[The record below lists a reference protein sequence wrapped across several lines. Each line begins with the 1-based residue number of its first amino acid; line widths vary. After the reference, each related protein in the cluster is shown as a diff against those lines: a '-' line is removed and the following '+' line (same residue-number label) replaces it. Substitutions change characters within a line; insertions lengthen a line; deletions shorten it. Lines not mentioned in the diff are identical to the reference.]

1 MLSIGIW
8 INGVVAM
15 ELIRRFCAVVCV
27 AVVLLECA
35 GATGYRWSARAEG
48 LVSTENGCVPEG
60 FLWIDEECDSL
71 KALMFAFQ
79 NMNEETLFSSPRF
92 RRQMAAEGVGLLW
105 IAPGFGQE
113 WDVTQGVQDVF
124 NGLLDSLAVV
134 SGHTEVA
141 EVPLI
146 AFGHSAQATMPW
158 NFAAWN
164 QRRTLCVVSY
174 HGDAPRTNLCGY
186 GRSNVEWGRTRNID
200 GIPGL
205 MVMGEY
211 EWWDARLRPALAFR
225 MMYPGSCVSFLGDA
239 GRGHFDLSERT
250 ADYIALFI
258 KKSIGA
264 RLRDGALVAVN
275 PDSGWLAQSW
285 HPAQTDRAVPA
296 PRNEYKGC
304 PYEAFWYFDD
314 EMASLAEERYRE
326 TAGKRLRWI
335 GFERDGR
342 LLNYDRNAHCKVT
355 DRVRPDSC
363 GRFVVKAVFTDST
376 RTVLDQRHSTGSL
389 KVRYVSGPA
398 RAVNDSVFEI
408 DIDHPTWRN
417 PRRKGRVTLCA
428 EAPADGDWKE
438 TVQEIEITIDN

>member
-1 MLSIGIW
+1 MMATGLG
-8 INGVVAM
+8 A
-15 ELIRRFCAVVCV
+15 
-27 AVVLLECA
+27 LEA
-35 GATGYRWSARAEG
+35 GAATGYRWSVPVEG
-48 LVSTENGCVPEG
+48 IVSTENGCAPEG
-60 FLWIDEECDSL
+60 FLWIDQGCDSL

-79 NMNEETLFSSPRF
+79 NMNEETLFSSERF
-92 RRQMAAEGVGLLW
+92 RKQMADEGVGVLW

-124 NGLLDSLAVV
+124 NGLLDSLAIV
-134 SGHTEVA
+134 SGHPEVA
-141 EVPLI
+141 RVPLI

-164 QRRTLCVVSY
+164 PRRTLCVISY

-225 MMYPGSCVSFLGDA
+225 MMYPASCVSFLGDA

-258 KKSIGA
+258 KKSISG
-264 RLRDGALVAVN
+264 RLHDGRLVSVN
-275 PDSGWLAQSW
+275 PENGWLAESW
-285 HPAQTDRAVPA
+285 HPGQTRREKAASYKD
-296 PRNEYKGC
+296 YKGC
-304 PYEAFWYFDD
+304 RHEAFWYFDE
-314 EMASLAEERYRE
+314 EMAELAEERYRE
-326 TAGKRLRWI
+326 TGGKQPRWL

-342 LLNYDRNAHCKVT
+342 LLRYDANAHCKIT
-355 DRVRPDSC
+355 DKIKPDDN

-376 RTVLDQRHSTGSL
+376 RTARDYRHSPEL
-389 KVRYVSGPA
+389 VKVRYVSGPA
-398 RAVNDSVFEI
+398 RAVNDSVFEV
-408 DIDHPTWRN
+408 DREHPTWHN
-417 PRRKGRVTLCA
+417 PRCCGKITLCA
-428 EAPADGDWKE
+428 EAQTDGDWKE
-438 TVQEIEITIDN
+438 TVQEIEITVE